1 MNTDTVHTIAQLS
14 PRASVRRTTDQ
25 TIPDAT
31 TTAIDY
37 GAAADVVGTGLS
49 FSASASTVLTVKV
62 AGLYL
67 VVGEVGW
74 ALNATGRR
82 DLWVYKGSSG
92 VAISRVTPM
101 SGIVTYQTVVALVPL
116 AIRDTLSLWVRQ
128 TSGGNLAL
136 LTSSFTPK
144 LSAVRVGP

>member
-25 TIPDAT
+25 TIANVT
-31 TTAIDY
+31 ETVVNY

-49 FSASASTVLTVKV
+49 FSTSAPTVLTVRV

-67 VVGEVGW
+67 VVGEVLW
-74 ALNATGRR
+74 ASNATGRR
-82 DLWVYKGSSG
+82 DLWVYRGSTG
-92 VAISRVTPM
+92 VAIDRITPM
-101 SGIVTYQTVVALVPL
+101 SGIETYQTVVALVPL